1 MKKSFRYIVLSFVV
15 LMGLSAPQAFA
26 GNKDRS
32 GQAGASELLI
42 NPWAASSGW
51 GNAGMSFVHGLD
63 AMFGNVAGI
72 SSCNRLDVNFT
83 HTTWLAG
90 VGNDTRVSSFGFL
103 ARVGESSVLGVSLMT
118 FGIGAIPITTPQNPD
133 PGTLGTYKPNLMN
146 INVAFAKAFSNS
158 ISGGFNLK
166 IISESIK
173 DMSGIGV
180 AIDAG
185 IQYVTGPFD
194 NIHFGITLKNIGPT
208 MKFSGDG
215 ISLKV
220 FMNQTDNQ
228 QFTMVQRV
236 DDFELPTQLSIAAAY
251 DFLFAETNRI
261 TLAGNFCSNSFTND
275 QYTLGLEYGWREMF
289 LVRAGYT
296 FERGVLSKK
305 GFKEGFIDDN
315 DCMNINRGLS
325 AGVSIKVP
333 LSKKEDGLKLAVDY
347 SFRDTYV
354 FNGTHSVGAR
364 IIF

>member
-15 LMGLSAPQAFA
+15 LIGLSAPQAFA

-51 GNAGMSFVHGLD
+51 GNAGMSFVHGVE
-63 AMFGNVAGI
+63 AMYGNVAGI
-72 SSCNRLDVNFT
+72 TSCNTLDVNFT
-83 HTTWLAG
+83 HTSWLVG
-90 VGNDTRVSSFGFL
+90 IGNDTRISSFGFL
-103 ARVGESSVLGVSLMT
+103 ARVGESSVLGLSFMS
-118 FGIGAIPITTPQNPD
+118 FSIGEIPITTTQNPD
-133 PGTLGTYKPNLMN
+133 PGTLGTFKPNLMN
-146 INVAFAKAFSNS
+146 INLAFAKSFSNS

-173 DMSGIGV
+173 DMDGIGV
-180 AIDAG
+180 ALDAG

-194 NIHFGITLKNIGPT
+194 NVHFGITLKNIGPT

-215 ISLKV
+215 LSFKAFLV
-220 FMNQTDNQ
+220 QGSTQ

-251 DFLFAETNRI
+251 DWLFAETNRLTI
-261 TLAGNFCSNSFTND
+261 AGNFSSNSFTND
-275 QYTLGLEYGWREMF
+275 QITGGLEYAWKEMF
-289 LVRAGYT
+289 MIRAGYT
-296 FERGVLSKK
+296 WEKGIWAKGGV
-305 GFKEGFIDDN
+305 ENTDE
-315 DCMNINRGLS
+315 CMNINRGLS
-325 AGVSIKVP
+325 AGVSVKVP
-333 LSKKEDGLKLAVDY
+333 LSKKENGMKLAVDY
-347 SFRDTYV
+347 SYRDTYT

>member
-32 GQAGASELLI
+32 GQAGAAELLI

-51 GNAGMSFVHGLD
+51 GNAGMSFVHGVD
-63 AMFGNVAGI
+63 AIFGNVAGI
-72 SSCNRLDVNFT
+72 SSCHTLDVNFT
-83 HTTWLAG
+83 HTSWLVG
-90 VGNDTRVSSFGFL
+90 IGNDTRISSFGFL
-103 ARVGESSVLGVSLMT
+103 ARVGESSVLGLSFMS
-118 FGIGAIPITTPQNPD
+118 FSIGEIDITTTQNPD
-133 PGTLGTYKPNLMN
+133 PGTLGTFKPNLMN
-146 INVAFAKAFSNS
+146 INLSFAKSFSNS

-180 AIDAG
+180 ALDAG

-194 NIHFGITLKNIGPT
+194 NVHFGITLKNIGPT

-215 ISLKV
+215 LSFKAFLV
-220 FMNQTDNQ
+220 EGSTQ

-251 DFLFAETNRI
+251 DWLFAENNRL
-261 TLAGNFCSNSFTND
+261 TFAGNFASNSFTND
-275 QYTLGLEYGWREMF
+275 QFTLGMEYGWREM
-289 LVRAGYT
+289 LLIRAGYT
-296 FERGVLSKK
+296 YENGIWAKGGV
-305 GFKEGFIDDN
+305 ENTDE
-315 DCMNINRGLS
+315 CMNINRGLS
-325 AGVSIKVP
+325 AGVSVQVP
-333 LSKKEDGLKLAVDY
+333 LTKKENGMKLAVDY
-347 SFRDTYV
+347 SYRDTYT

>member
-1 MKKSFRYIVLSFVV
+1 MKKSFRYIVLSFVI

-32 GQAGASELLI
+32 GQAGACELLI

-51 GNAGMSFVHGLD
+51 GNAGMSFVHGVE
-63 AMFGNVAGI
+63 AIYGNVAGI
-72 SSCNRLDVNFT
+72 SSCHTLDLNFT
-83 HTTWLAG
+83 HTSWLVG
-90 VGNDTRVSSFGFL
+90 VGNDTRISSFGFL
-103 ARVGESSVLGVSLMT
+103 ARVGESSVLGLSFMS
-118 FGIGAIPITTPQNPD
+118 FSIGEIPITTTQNPD
-133 PGTLGTYKPNLMN
+133 PNTLGTYKPNLMN
-146 INVAFAKAFSNS
+146 INLSFAKAFSNS

-173 DMSGIGV
+173 DMGGVGV

-185 IQYVTGPFD
+185 IQYVTGPYD
-194 NIHFGITLKNIGPT
+194 NVHFGVTLKNIGPT

-215 ISLKV
+215 LSFRAFLV
-220 FMNQTDNQ
+220 EGSTQ

-261 TLAGNFCSNSFTND
+261 TVAGNFSSNSFTND
-275 QYTLGLEYGWREMF
+275 QITLGLEYGWKEMF
-289 LVRAGYT
+289 MVRAGYT
-296 FERGVLSKK
+296 YENGIWSKD
-305 GFKEGFIDDN
+305 GILDD
-315 DCMNINRGLS
+315 DGCMNINRGLS
-325 AGVSIKVP
+325 AGVSVQVP
-333 LSKKEDGLKLAVDY
+333 LSKKEDGMKLAVDY
-347 SFRDTYV
+347 SYRDTYT

>member
-32 GQAGASELLI
+32 GQAGAAELLI

-51 GNAGMSFVHGLD
+51 GNAGMSFIHGVE
-63 AMFGNVAGI
+63 AIYGNVAGI
-72 SSCNRLDVNFT
+72 SSCRTLDVNFS
-83 HTTWLAG
+83 HTTWLQG
-90 VGNDTRVSSFGFL
+90 IGNDTRISSFGFL
-103 ARVGESSVLGVSLMT
+103 ARVGESSVLGLSCMS
-118 FGIGAIPITTPQNPD
+118 FSIGEIPVTTPQNPD

-146 INVAFAKAFSNS
+146 INLSFAKAFSNS

-173 DMSGIGV
+173 DMGGVGV
-180 AIDAG
+180 ALDAG

-194 NIHFGITLKNIGPT
+194 NVHFGITLKNIGPT

-215 ISLKV
+215 LSLRV
-220 FMNQTDNQ
+220 FMENGTNQ

-261 TLAGNFCSNSFTND
+261 TVAGNFCSNSFTND
-275 QYTLGLEYGWREMF
+275 QVIGGIEYAWKEMF
-289 LVRAGYT
+289 MIRAGYT
-296 FERGVLSKK
+296 WEKGIWSKEL
-305 GFKEGFIDDN
+305 KEGILYDD

-325 AGVSIKVP
+325 AGVSLQVP
-333 LSKKEDGLKLAVDY
+333 LSKKEDAMRLAIDY
-347 SFRDTYV
+347 SYRDTYT
-354 FNGTHSVGAR
+354 FAGTHSVGAR

>member
-32 GQAGASELLI
+32 GQAGAAELLI

-51 GNAGMSFVHGLD
+51 GNAGMSFVHGVD
-63 AMFGNVAGI
+63 AIFGNVAGI
-72 SSCNRLDVNFT
+72 SSCNTLDINFT
-83 HTTWLAG
+83 HTSWLVG
-90 VGNDTRVSSFGFL
+90 IGNDTRISSFGFL
-103 ARVGESSVLGVSLMT
+103 ARVGESSVLGLSFMT
-118 FGIGAIPITTPQNPD
+118 FSIGEIPITTTQNPD
-133 PGTLGTYKPNLMN
+133 GGLGTFKPNLMN
-146 INVAFAKAFSNS
+146 INLAFAKTFSNS

-173 DMSGIGV
+173 DMDGIGV
-180 AIDAG
+180 ALDAG

-194 NIHFGITLKNIGPT
+194 NVHFGITLKNIGPT

-215 ISLKV
+215 LSFKAFLV
-220 FMNQTDNQ
+220 QGSTQ

-261 TLAGNFCSNSFTND
+261 TIAGNFCSNSFTND
-275 QYTLGLEYGWREMF
+275 QFILGLEYGWREMF
-289 LVRAGYT
+289 LVRVGYT
-296 FERGVLSKK
+296 YENGIWSKN
-305 GFKEGFIDDN
+305 GILYDDG
-315 DCMNINRGLS
+315 CMNINRGLS
-325 AGVSIKVP
+325 AGLSIDVP
-333 LSKKEDGLKLAVDY
+333 ISKKENALRFALDY
-347 SFRDTYV
+347 SYRDTYTYG
-354 FNGTHSVGAR
+354 GTHSVGLR